1 MIEIRYGVKYIITD
15 SGKLKKKKRKKLVT
29 DDEDACTLS
38 MLKASFEHLLFAGRE
53 GWLDW
58 LDLNNFSLLS
68 VDTVVSSR
76 KR

>member
-53 GWLDW
+53 GGMARLARPKQ
-58 LDLNNFSLLS
+58 LQFA
-68 VDTVVSSR
+68 VS
-76 KR
+76 

>member
-1 MIEIRYGVKYIITD
+1 MIEIRYGVNIITD
-15 SGKLKKKKRKKLVT
+15 SAKLKKKKRKNLVT
-29 DDEDACTLS
+29 DEDACTQS
-38 MLKASFEHLLFAGRE
+38 MLIASFERLVFAGRE

-68 VDTVVSSR
+68 VDTVVVSSR